1 MQGPSLLRYDLPAY
15 PLENHVAPF
24 SGNVSCLSKLVVTLA
39 LMKLRQQS
47 QGKLPLYP
55 A

>member
-24 SGNVSCLSKLVVTLA
+24 SGNVSCLFTG
-39 LMKLRQQS
+39 LM
-47 QGKLPLYP
+47 LYKP
-55 A
+55 PSDN